1 MTDAM
6 DEKTKE
12 LIAIGASIGA
22 HCQPCL
28 TYHVTR
34 ARELGIDAELI
45 RAAADIGHLVEK
57 GSVAAMRD
65 FAHDVLDAPP
75 QEGTPCCGGKPPARG
90 GSCCGS

>member
-1 MTDAM
+1 M

-34 ARELGIDAELI
+34 AKELGIDVTLI
-45 RAAADIGHLVEK
+45 NEAMEVGHLVEK
-57 GSVAAMRD
+57 GSVAAMRE
-65 FAHDVLDAPP
+65 FAKGVLG
-75 QEGTPCCGGKPPARG
+75 GTPLPVVASCCGGKSSKT
-90 GSCCGS
+90 GSKCC